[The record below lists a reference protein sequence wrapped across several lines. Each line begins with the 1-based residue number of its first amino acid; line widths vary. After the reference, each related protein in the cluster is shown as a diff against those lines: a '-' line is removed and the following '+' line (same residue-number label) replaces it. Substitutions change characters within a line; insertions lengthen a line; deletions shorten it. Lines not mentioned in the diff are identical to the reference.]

1 MVQTV
6 RTITVS
12 ADEKKIAF
20 EKPRVLTR
28 IFFFIGTTTDET
40 VWHKTKI
47 SFDDPSFC
55 FFFMLDGN
63 ITKFEADGQDI
74 FQGDI
79 WVHNLADTIQF
90 YSLTEILH

>member
-6 RTITVS
+6 RTMAIQ
-12 ADEKKIAF
+12 ADQKKIAF
-20 EKPRVLTR
+20 EKPLVLTR
-28 IFFFIGTTTDET
+28 I
-40 VWHKTKI
+40 
-47 SFDDPSFC
+47 

-90 YSLTEILH
+90 YSLTEILR